1 MQRSVAE
8 HRLAA
13 KAFCQPV
20 GDNNVVAADA
30 FRLKAKSD
38 SLNLAVGNNKLLLDS
53 VNLLELAFGGFDVL
67 LPVPLP
73 LLSHNALK
81 TLYLLHIRFV
91 FILNR
96 LLLGLLFYKEFGI
109 ITPEATHLAIFKL
122 HGLVRYFIEEITV
135 MGYYKYCTV
144 IIFQEV
150 FEPLNRFDVEVVSR
164 LVKQQKIV
172 L

>member
-8 HRLAA
+8 YCLIAEP
-13 KAFCQPV
+13 FSQPV

-38 SLNLAVGNNKLLLDS
+38 SLNLAVGNNKLFSDS
-53 VNLLELAFGGFDVL
+53 LNLLELALGSLDVL

-73 LLSHNALK
+73 LLSHNAFEP
-81 TLYLLHIRFV
+81 LYLFHIRFV

-96 LLLGLLFYKEFGI
+96 LLLGLLFDQEFGI
-109 ITPEATHLAIFKL
+109 ISPEASHLAIFKL
-122 HGLVRYFIEEITV
+122 HGFVRYFIEKITV
-135 MGYYKYCTV
+135 MRYYKYCAV
-144 IIFQEV
+144 VIFQEI

-164 LVKQQKIV
+164 LVKKQKIA